1 MASVRIES
9 VMKRW
14 IHIRRVV
21 NREYIMKNF
30 IATGVIAMLSVVA
43 VPAQAEVVV
52 NESND
57 IDFSAFVPCANGGNG
72 EVVDL
77 KGRLHTLITVN
88 INKNRV
94 SGKTHFQPQG
104 LSGYGSITGVKY
116 QGVGVTQ
123 NHFNGSID
131 GGQFNQTFVNN
142 FRIIGQGPGNNYL
155 VHENFH
161 LTINANGEVS
171 TVHDNFRVECK

>member
-1 MASVRIES
+1 MARKASV
-9 VMKRW
+9 VKRW
-14 IHIRRVV
+14 IHLHKVV
-21 NREYIMKNF
+21 NRGYVMKNF
-30 IATGVIAMLSVVA
+30 IVTGVMAVLGAVA

-52 NESND
+52 NES
-57 IDFSAFVPCANGGNG
+57 IDVEFPAFVPCANGGNG

-77 KGRLHTLITVN
+77 KGRLHILITLN
-88 INKNRV
+88 INKNRI

-123 NHFNGSID
+123 SHFSGSLE
-131 GGQFNQTFVNN
+131 GGQFNRTFVNN

-155 VHENFH
+155 VHQNFH
-161 LTINANGEVS
+161 LTVNANGEVS
-171 TVHDNFRVECK
+171 TAHDNFKIDCK